1 MASRPAVAAGHDQER
16 LKRSDQIAVALL
28 LAPVLVLLLVFF
40 LTPFLLQIGYSF
52 QRYDPARG
60 PLPGLTVQNYLIFFT
75 DTYYYGI
82 WWRTLRVALLSTLCT
97 VVLAYPVAL
106 VLARVQG
113 VRKTIL
119 LLLTI
124 SPLFVSSVI
133 RAYGWMIVLNQG
145 GLLNRALLGLGL
157 IREPLTVMYTETAVI
172 IGLVEVLLP
181 FVILP
186 LSSVLA
192 RIDPSLERQAMN
204 LGADRLRTFWHVTL
218 PLSVPGLLAGSILAF
233 ILSMGSFVIPA
244 LLGGAR
250 MKMLAVE
257 AYASASTQSDWGMSS
272 TLGVVLLLTTLLGIG
287 LYSRLLRSPWRQR

>member
-1 MASRPAVAAGHDQER
+1 MAGTPAVTVGQDQER
-16 LKRSDQIAVALL
+16 LKRSGKIVVALL

-40 LTPFLLQIGYSF
+40 LLPFVLQIGYSF
-52 QRYDPARG
+52 QRYDPATG
-60 PLPGLTVQNYLIFFT
+60 PLPGMTLQNYLIFFT
-75 DTYYYGI
+75 DAYYLGI
-82 WWRTLRVALLSTLCT
+82 WWRTVRVALLCTFFT

-106 VLARVQG
+106 VLARAQG
-113 VRKTIL
+113 VVKTIL

-145 GLLNRALLGLGL
+145 GLLNRALLGLG
-157 IREPLTVMYTETAVI
+157 IIKEPITLMYTETAVV

-204 LGADRLRTFWHVTL
+204 LGADRLRTFIHVTF

-272 TLGVVLLLTTLLGIG
+272 TLGVMLLLTTLLGIG
-287 LYSRLLRSPWRQR
+287 IYSRVLRSPWRQR